1 MASKSSDTSRSATPG
16 PGAKVA
22 AKDPLPGPVPMHRR
36 LKMGATDV
44 EASPYGQG
52 RVSQVSSINS
62 GGKRGW

>member
-1 MASKSSDTSRSATPG
+1 MARKSSPEPTRAASG
-16 PGAKVA
+16 PGVKVA

-36 LKMGATDV
+36 LKMGDTDI
-44 EASPYGQG
+44 EAGPYGQG